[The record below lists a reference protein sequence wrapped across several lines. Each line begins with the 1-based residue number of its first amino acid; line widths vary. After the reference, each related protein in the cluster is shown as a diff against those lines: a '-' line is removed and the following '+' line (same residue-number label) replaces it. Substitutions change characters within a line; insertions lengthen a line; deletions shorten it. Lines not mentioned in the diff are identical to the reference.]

1 MNSNFDKCL
10 KMLLVHEGGYVNNPA
25 DPGGETNLGVTKRV
39 WQEWVG
45 HDVSEKEMRN
55 LTPLMVSPLYKRKY
69 WDACHADEL
78 ISGLDYCVFDV
89 AVNSGVGRAVKLL
102 QSSVGATPDGGYGSI
117 TAALVKK
124 AEENPTR
131 LIELFSAKRL
141 EFMQSL
147 KAFPTFGKGWSRRVA
162 EVKADALAMVQG
174 ISQAQQFAAFQ
185 MNTALSNIQHGFY
198 AQDSYGGRFLALQ
211 PLTSLLLAGLL
222 LLTKFFL
229 MRSYLSP
236 KD

>member
-1 MNSNFDKCL
+1 MQSNFDVCL
-10 KMLLVHEGGYVNNPA
+10 AKLLVHEGGYVNNPA

-55 LTPLMVSPLYKRKY
+55 LTPLMVAPLYKRKY

-89 AVNSGVGRAVKLL
+89 AVNSGVGRAIKLL
-102 QSSVGATPDGGYGSI
+102 QSCVGATPDGGYGSI

-124 AEENPTR
+124 AETDPVR

-141 EFMQSL
+141 EFLQSL
-147 KAFPTFGKGWSRRVA
+147 NAFPTFGKGWSRRVA
-162 EVKADALAMVQG
+162 EVKEAALQMLPQG
-174 ISQAQQFAAFQ
+174 TSQA
-185 MNTALSNIQHGFY
+185 
-198 AQDSYGGRFLALQ
+198 
-211 PLTSLLLAGLL
+211 
-222 LLTKFFL
+222 
-229 MRSYLSP
+229 
-236 KD
+236 

>member
-1 MNSNFDKCL
+1 MNNNFETCL
-10 KMLLVHEGGYVNNPA
+10 AKLLVHEGGYVNNPA

-45 HDVSEKEMRN
+45 HDVSEKEMCN
-55 LTPLMVSPLYKRKY
+55 LTPLMVAPLYKRKY

-89 AVNSGVGRAVKLL
+89 AVNSGVGRAIKLL

-124 AEENPTR
+124 AEADPVR

-141 EFMQSL
+141 EFLQSL
-147 KAFPTFGKGWSRRVA
+147 NAFPIFGKGWSRRVA
-162 EVKADALAMVQG
+162 EVKDAALQMLPQG
-174 ISQAQQFAAFQ
+174 ISQAQQFVAFQ
-185 MNTALSNIQHGFY
+185 SCIAIGNTQNGSY
-198 AQDSYGGRFLALQ
+198 APNSYVWRFLTLQ
-211 PLTSLLLAGLL
+211 SQCFLLMVG
-222 LLTKFFL
+222 
-229 MRSYLSP
+229 
-236 KD
+236 